1 MMLFRQSNS
10 RMTDRSHPPYL
21 HLLLI
26 VFLKLDSTSITA
38 FKSTVPVVVP
48 GLQPS
53 RHPTIE
59 TCDFFPR
66 YQHTRVKAVPSG
78 SIVDKDAPID
88 ERTPE
93 EEAFFQNTK
102 ILCSQRNIPFN
113 SIKNA
118 RDLAT
123 VRNSPI
129 KPNRVLRTGRV
140 SDATDQDLNLL
151 HGRFTTTKDTDES
164 GSICIRTLVDL
175 RSPTELKDDLALE
188 REDVY
193 GDFANLIWSE
203 RKGGVVRELNG
214 SEPRIPPS
222 RKRSAVSASV
232 APTTTSK
239 KERGKG
245 KRNILQHIK
254 DIVKLGLGKD
264 KKSNV
269 GESHEGASV
278 NTMNEQVIL
287 FTAAADLAAVISETN
302 EADLIVQEPQ
312 SKKNSIIFLEE
323 DEDGGDETEDCCGD
337 EDLAS
342 MVVSSSSSS
351 NCRFIREFP
360 PGTMSLPS
368 TSISRGS
375 RKERHFV
382 SLMNELKYVRG
393 TLSKLRK
400 RDIVKVLVQSPGAIL
415 SRRVRT
421 NCKDV
426 FLSEIN
432 EGGLPMLNEL
442 ILKMGSSGI
451 KYVLELCADTNRH
464 PVAFYC
470 TAGKDRTGIIA
481 VLILSVLGVPEED
494 IVEDY
499 SLSANVYAEMNDHK
513 AMVGALNQRNVNP
526 KTFLGAPPQ
535 VMRDTLETIQKNYGN
550 VDGYLDSI
558 GFGLE
563 QRQKLKNALLS

>member
-1 MMLFRQSNS
+1 ME
-10 RMTDRSHPPYL
+10 
-21 HLLLI
+21 
-26 VFLKLDSTSITA
+26 A
-38 FKSTVPVVVP
+38 A
-48 GLQPS
+48 PS
-53 RHPTIE
+53 
-59 TCDFFPR
+59 
-66 YQHTRVKAVPSG
+66 Q
-78 SIVDKDAPID
+78 SIVDKNAPTD

-102 ILCSQRNIPFN
+102 ILCSQRNINFK

-140 SDATDQDLNLL
+140 SDATDQDLKLL
-151 HGRFTTTKDTDES
+151 YGKISTTKTNDTDES
-164 GSICIRTLVDL
+164 GSGSRGIRTLVDL
-175 RSPTELKDDLALE
+175 RSPTELKDDLELE

-203 RKGGVVRELNG
+203 RKGGLVRELNG
-214 SEPRIPPS
+214 SEPRISPS
-222 RKRSAVSASV
+222 RRKSSVSASG
-232 APTTTSK
+232 ATSE
-239 KERGKG
+239 KERGSG
-245 KRNILQHIK
+245 KRNILRHVK
-254 DIVKLGLGKD
+254 DIVRLGLGKG
-264 KKSNV
+264 KKSNA
-269 GESHEGASV
+269 GEDSEGASV
-278 NTMNEQVIL
+278 NTMNDQVIFL
-287 FTAAADLAAVISETN
+287 TAAADLAAVISETN

-312 SKKNSIIFLEE
+312 SKQDSILFLEE
-323 DEDGGDETEDCCGD
+323 DEDGGDEIEDCCG
-337 EDLAS
+337 EETLAS
-342 MVVSSSSSS
+342 MTTSSSS

-360 PGTMSLPS
+360 PGTMSLPA
-368 TSISRGS
+368 TSSSRGS

-400 RDIVKVLVQSPGAIL
+400 RDIVRVLVQSPGAIL
-415 SRRVRT
+415 SRRVRA

-535 VMRDTLETIQKNYGN
+535 VMKDTLETIQRNYGN

-563 QRQKLKNALLS
+563 HREKLKNASCRSSCINIQALGTGEDNDHYGDENITRDIQRKDI

>member
-1 MMLFRQSNS
+1 MMMLRLSYG
-10 RMTDRSHPPYL
+10 RMTDRLHPTYL
-21 HLLLI
+21 HLLLL
-26 VFLKLDSTSITA
+26 VFLQLCSTPIGA

-48 GLQPS
+48 RHPS
-53 RHPTIE
+53 RHLTIE
-59 TCDFFPR
+59 TCDIAR
-66 YQHTRVKAVPSG
+66 RHQYTRMEAASSRSV
-78 SIVDKDAPID
+78 VDKEAIAD
-88 ERTPE
+88 ERTPD

-102 ILCSQRNIPFN
+102 ILCSQRNIPFS

-140 SDATDQDLNLL
+140 SDATDQDLKLL
-151 HGRFTTTKDTDES
+151 YGKTTTTTNDTDVT
-164 GSICIRTLVDL
+164 GNIGIRTLVDL

-193 GDFANLIWSE
+193 GGFANLIWSE

-214 SEPRIPPS
+214 REPRIPPN
-222 RKRSAVSASV
+222 RNSAASTTATSA
-232 APTTTSK
+232 

-245 KRNILQHIK
+245 KKNILRHVR
-254 DIVKLGLGKD
+254 DIVRLGRGKG
-264 KKSNV
+264 KTPNSGNNY
-269 GESHEGASV
+269 EGASV
-278 NTMNEQVIL
+278 SAMNEQVVL
-287 FTAAADLAAVISETN
+287 FTAAADLAAVISETS

-312 SKKNSIIFLEE
+312 SKQDSVLFLEE
-323 DEDGGDETEDCCGD
+323 DEDGGEETEDCCGE

-342 MVVSSSSSS
+342 IVASSSPSS
-351 NCRFIREFP
+351 NCRFVREFP
-360 PGTMSLPS
+360 PGTMSLPT
-368 TSISRGS
+368 TSISRGL

-400 RDIVKVLVQSPGAIL
+400 RDIVRVLVQSPGAIL
-415 SRRVRT
+415 SRRVRE

-442 ILKMGSSGI
+442 ILKMGSAGI

-535 VMRDTLETIQKNYGN
+535 VMKDTLGNIQKNYGN

-563 QRQKLKNALLS
+563 LRQKLKDALLS